1 MTNNYKPGDIVLG
14 NWKLTRLIG
23 EGSFGRVFEAERE
36 DFGATYKAAIKI
48 ITIPQSQSEVISA
61 RAEGMDDDSATAYF
75 RSFVEEIVG
84 EFALMSKLKG
94 TANVVSYEDHTVVQ
108 HRDSIG
114 WDIII
119 RMELLTPLM
128 QYSIDQTP
136 TRQSVIKLGIDIC
149 RALELCQ
156 KFNIVHRDIKPEN
169 IFVSELGDFKLG
181 DFGIARTVEKTT
193 SGLSKKGT
201 YTYMAPEVYR
211 EGEYGSSVD
220 IYSLGIVLY
229 RLLND
234 NRAPFLPAYPAPIK
248 HSDREAALAKRI
260 SGAPLPNP
268 KNADG
273 RLAEI
278 VLKACAHNAKDRY
291 SSPLQM
297 RQELEAIQY
306 RSGEAAII
314 YPQGDVVPIKSVD
327 YAKTDDRFSTPIT
340 QDVTESIFGEA
351 VIPEA
356 TESMFGKTA
365 ESVPPRSQSPIKKKK
380 KFPFVIILSFIAL
393 IAFGVWALG
402 AFGENETPTPE
413 LGVATVPTPVP
424 APEPIPQQDMEP
436 QQDVINLDVTGMT
449 IAAGS
454 GVSFAIQPDGSL
466 WAWGEGGFS
475 LGDGSTFPFEDH
487 HTPVWIMDNI
497 AVVSSGGSH
506 TMAITNDG
514 NLWGWGTNM
523 RGQVGDGTTD
533 FTSSPVWI
541 MDNVATVSTGSNHTV
556 AIRTDGSLYVWGENH
571 LGQLGDGTRENRYS
585 PTRIKTNVIAVS
597 AGSNH
602 TAAITSDGSL
612 WTWGSNG
619 QGQLG
624 DGGFTT
630 RDVPEVILHDIT
642 AVSAGMYH
650 TMAITAE
657 SSLLAWGATLN
668 GRLGN
673 GIGESGQQF
682 TPVWIM
688 DDVVAVSANSAFYR
702 TSGHTMAI
710 TSDGGLWA
718 WGSNDWGQLG
728 GGTVNV
734 SQYTPIRILDD
745 VLAVSAG
752 EGHTMAITADG
763 SLWAWGH
770 NDQGQLGDGTT
781 SNRHTPMLTWGQGT
795 EEPEYSET
803 SPTPMPEPTPSPTPT
818 PAPTPPP
825 TPAPTPAPQFRGN
838 CHVCSAGVFGPLG
851 LDYGRNGWFLS
862 CATHGDLGVICYPC
876 GSSGFICRHCRGW

>member
-1 MTNNYKPGDIVLG
+1 
-14 NWKLTRLIG
+14 
-23 EGSFGRVFEAERE
+23 
-36 DFGATYKAAIKI
+36 
-48 ITIPQSQSEVISA
+48 
-61 RAEGMDDDSATAYF
+61 
-75 RSFVEEIVG
+75 
-84 EFALMSKLKG
+84 
-94 TANVVSYEDHTVVQ
+94 
-108 HRDSIG
+108 
-114 WDIII
+114 
-119 RMELLTPLM
+119 
-128 QYSIDQTP
+128 
-136 TRQSVIKLGIDIC
+136 
-149 RALELCQ
+149 
-156 KFNIVHRDIKPEN
+156 
-169 IFVSELGDFKLG
+169 
-181 DFGIARTVEKTT
+181 
-193 SGLSKKGT
+193 
-201 YTYMAPEVYR
+201 
-211 EGEYGSSVD
+211 
-220 IYSLGIVLY
+220 
-229 RLLND
+229 
-234 NRAPFLPAYPAPIK
+234 
-248 HSDREAALAKRI
+248 
-260 SGAPLPNP
+260 
-268 KNADG
+268 
-273 RLAEI
+273 
-278 VLKACAHNAKDRY
+278 
-291 SSPLQM
+291 
-297 RQELEAIQY
+297 
-306 RSGEAAII
+306 
-314 YPQGDVVPIKSVD
+314 
-327 YAKTDDRFSTPIT
+327 
-340 QDVTESIFGEA
+340 
-351 VIPEA
+351 
-356 TESMFGKTA
+356 
-365 ESVPPRSQSPIKKKK
+365 
-380 KFPFVIILSFIAL
+380 
-393 IAFGVWALG
+393 
-402 AFGENETPTPE
+402 
-413 LGVATVPTPVP
+413 
-424 APEPIPQQDMEP
+424 
-436 QQDVINLDVTGMT
+436 
-449 IAAGS
+449 
-454 GVSFAIQPDGSL
+454 
-466 WAWGEGGFS
+466 
-475 LGDGSTFPFEDH
+475 
-487 HTPVWIMDNI
+487 
-497 AVVSSGGSH
+497 
-506 TMAITNDG
+506 
-514 NLWGWGTNM
+514 M